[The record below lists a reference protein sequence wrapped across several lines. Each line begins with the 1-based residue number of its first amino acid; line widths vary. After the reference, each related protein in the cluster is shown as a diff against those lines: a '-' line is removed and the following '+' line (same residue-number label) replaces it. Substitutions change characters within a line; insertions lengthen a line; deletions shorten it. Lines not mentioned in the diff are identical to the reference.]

1 MNQEDTFGLQNAF
14 SDATYTGHFI
24 FDIFLNFDP
33 LKTLIPIKFKLLPR
47 ETHWSSPKI
56 HALIFTDVLFLSG
69 FDGHKIK
76 DMRVPGKGEG
86 N

>member
-47 ETHWSSPKI
+47 ETH
-56 HALIFTDVLFLSG
+56 
-69 FDGHKIK
+69 
-76 DMRVPGKGEG
+76 
-86 N
+86 